1 MGYYDKLDD
10 TNYTDTISKFREFS
24 ANQKLKIL
32 GANQK
37 RNFGTVKSDV
47 ADDEYSELSGV
58 TPADDSPEIDHV
70 LPKSK
75 GGTNEYKN
83 AQVTSRKYNNS
94 KRAKAI

>member
-1 MGYYDKLDD
+1 MGYYDELDE
-10 TNYTDTISKFREFS
+10 TNYTDSISKFRDFS

-32 GANQK
+32 SANRK

-47 ADDEYSELSGV
+47 ADDDYSDLNGI
-58 TPADDSPEIDHV
+58 TPADDSPEIDHI

-94 KRAKAI
+94 KRASII